1 MYFESRST
9 QIALADGKVEENMA
23 LFPAEKRIKDLA
35 LTVGQRELIDCMKQS
50 VGIDGEIQKKTL
62 RQRLGVES
70 GNWARDYV
78 KPLVDLGYLQE
89 VDRITLRLLKTGDT
103 IDDDFND

>member
-1 MYFESRST
+1 M
-9 QIALADGKVEENMA
+9 
-23 LFPAEKRIKDLA
+23 
-35 LTVGQRELIDCMKQS
+35 
-50 VGIDGEIQKKTL
+50 QKKTL

-78 KPLVDLGYLQE
+78 KPLVQRGYLQE
-89 VDRITLRLLKTGDT
+89 VGRTDLKLLKTGDT